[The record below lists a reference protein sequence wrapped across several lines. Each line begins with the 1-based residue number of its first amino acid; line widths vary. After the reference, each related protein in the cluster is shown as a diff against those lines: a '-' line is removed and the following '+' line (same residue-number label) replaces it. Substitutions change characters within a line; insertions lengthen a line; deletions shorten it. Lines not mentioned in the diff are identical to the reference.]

1 MNKVLKLISILIYMI
16 TFSIV
21 SEAKECDSCLFK
33 VDSLEKPL
41 ALGGNWLFTRDDL
54 PSNKNIGIS
63 TDSWKRIKT
72 PGSWKPAYNDG
83 KIYEVGWYR
92 GNFEFADNLI
102 GQEVVFL
109 VDTYM
114 GEMNVYLDGKE
125 IYERGEKNSYERFYS
140 VQAIPVRFKVT
151 KKNHLIAFR
160 VDTILMTGVYQR
172 PFELRK
178 FNKKDINLAFWHVYG
193 GEFRGYFGIIL
204 AAAGIFFLTVYFRT
218 KNDFYFLPGMV
229 GLGTFPFLV
238 FPIDIVQKF
247 FEPRQTFILH
257 YVGIAITLLMHYK
270 YTQFFAR
277 LHKFWESFYTFV
289 LSIIAVLFVYLSFN
303 YHGKMFDL
311 NRNILFAIVLVITFK
326 MIYLTFKAMREGKKG
341 GTIFFFGET
350 FLVLTVLNDLM
361 NSKGLLPT
369 VGTVYLGMGVS
380 TFAIVIIAINNY
392 TNTYI
397 QNQNLL
403 VDLKALNDGLE
414 EKVKE
419 RTRELAEKNEDINTM
434 LHNLPQGVLTV
445 IKGNIIHK
453 EYSSY
458 LEEIFETKDIAD
470 KNAIEFLFGNSTLSS
485 DQVSQVRTTVENFIG
500 EDMLNY
506 EVNEELLIKEICIKN
521 PTSGSE
527 KYLELLW
534 SPIHSVDDEDTL
546 EKILVCIRDITKIKA
561 LTAESA
567 EQKKKIEM
575 IGQILKVLPD
585 DFGEFIGSANK
596 YVKENTDLI
605 REKGELPPIG
615 VMEQLFRNMH
625 TIKGNARTHDFVYVS
640 NAAHEAEQEYDQL
653 RKGLKKEWDPSLL
666 IFHLEELEDALNVYE
681 DVHDN
686 VLGRGKGD
694 GNTGGEGS
702 GKIKEDINEIL
713 NLVNTVNLSDQD
725 KVREELKVVSKKL
738 FNLSAVNLESILSNL
753 IKSLDSLAED
763 LEKEVPE
770 VVIDDGGI
778 LFNYEKSSAMKD
790 VFTHIVR
797 NSIDHGIE
805 KPEERE
811 KNGKSPKGKITIS
824 GVEDGG
830 FNIITV
836 NDDGPGLNIQKIKE
850 KAVEAGQLKSGEE
863 DPQTLANMVF
873 LSGVSTAK
881 EVTDVSGR
889 GVGMDA
895 VKSFLKGMGGD
906 IEIKFLN
913 DKKNNSDFIPFCWVI
928 KIPSGFSGESNLY
941 SEPA

>member
-1 MNKVLKLISILIYMI
+1 MNKVFRLIFLIFILSFS
-16 TFSIV
+16 TFSN
-21 SEAKECDSCLFK
+21 SKECDSCSIK
-33 VDSLEKPL
+33 VDSLEKPFSL
-41 ALGGNWLFTRDDL
+41 AGNWLFTRDDN
-54 PSNKNIGIS
+54 PSNKNLGIS
-63 TDSWKRIKT
+63 TDSWKKIKT
-72 PGSWKPAYNDG
+72 PGGWKPAYKDG

-114 GEMNVYLDGKE
+114 GEMNVYLDEKE
-125 IYERGEKNSYERFYS
+125 IYSRGSRNAYERFYS
-140 VQAIPVRFKVT
+140 VQAIPIRFKVT
-151 KKNHLIAFR
+151 KRNHLIAFR

-178 FNKKDINLAFWHVYG
+178 FNKKDLNLAFWHVYG

-204 AAAGIFFLTVYFRT
+204 AAAGIFFLIVYFRT

-229 GLGTFPFLV
+229 GLGTFPFLI

-289 LSIIAVLFVYLSFN
+289 LTIIAVLFIYLSIN
-303 YHGKMFDL
+303 YHGKLFDV
-311 NRNILFAIVLVITFK
+311 NRTILFAIVLVITFK
-326 MIYLTFKAMREGKKG
+326 MIYLTFKAMRAGKKG
-341 GTIFFFGET
+341 GTIFFCGET
-350 FLVLTVLNDLM
+350 FLVITVLNDLM
-361 NSKGLLPT
+361 NSRGLLPT

-445 IKGNIIHK
+445 VKGNIIHK

-458 LEEIFETKDIAD
+458 LEDIFETKEIAN
-470 KNAIEFLFGNSTLSS
+470 KNAIEFLFGNSTLSN
-485 DQVSQVRTTVENFIG
+485 DQISQVKTTVENFIG

-561 LTAESA
+561 LTAESE

-575 IGQILKVLPD
+575 ISQILKVLPD

-596 YVKENTDLI
+596 YIKENTELI
-605 REKGELPPIG
+605 KEKGELPPIG

-653 RKGLKKEWDPSLL
+653 RKGLKKDWDPSLL
-666 IFHLEELEDALNVYE
+666 ILHLEELEDALKIYE

-686 VLGRGKGD
+686 VLGRGKEGS
-694 GNTGGEGS
+694 NETSSGS

-713 NLVNTVNLSDQD
+713 NLVNTVNLNDPS
-725 KVREELKVVSKKL
+725 KIREDLKTVSNRL
-738 FNLSAVNLESILSNL
+738 FHLAAVNLESILSNL

-770 VVIDDGGI
+770 VAIDDDGV
-778 LFNYEKSSAMKD
+778 LFNYEKSSALKD
-790 VFTHIVR
+790 IFTHIIR

-805 KPEERE
+805 TPQERE
-811 KNGKSPKGKITIS
+811 KKGKSSKGKITIKAF
-824 GVEDGG
+824 EEEG
-830 FNIITV
+830 FNKITIA
-836 NDDGPGLNIQKIKE
+836 DDGQGLNIKKIKE
-850 KAVEAGQLKSGEE
+850 KAIESGKLKSGDDV

-895 VKSFLKGMGGD
+895 VKSFLKNMGGD
-906 IEIKFLN
+906 IEINFLN
-913 DKKNNSDFIPFCWVI
+913 EQSSNGDMISFCWVI
-928 KIPSGFSGESNLY
+928 KIPKDLSNQSILH